1 VDASVL
7 VRTARRQAA
16 LTLRELA
23 ARAGT
28 SHPTIAAYESGAKV
42 PTVDTL
48 ERVLTAAGYAVDVV
62 LEPRV
67 RGDSLGDRGSE
78 LVAVLELAGSFPAR
92 HARRLTAAPFPTPRA
107 RPRRAA

>member
-1 VDASVL
+1 MDASAL
-7 VRTARRQAA
+7 VRSARRQAD
-16 LTLRELA
+16 LTLRDLA

-28 SHPTIAAYESGAKV
+28 SHSTIAAYESGAKV

-48 ERVLTAAGYAVDVV
+48 ERVLTAAGYAAEVV

-67 RGDSLGDRGSE
+67 RGDGLGDRGAE
-78 LVAVLELAGSFPAR
+78 LIAVLELAAAFPAR
-92 HARRLTAAPFPTPRA
+92 HARRMTAAPFPMPMA